1 MIRLLAVFG
10 LNDDAFGLHS
20 ILGIMPFLITNATVL
35 PPYSRP
41 GLNRSRGDSRLRTSR
56 IYIYIYIYIY
66 THADTGWVSSLGE
79 GDLYTI
85 V

>member
-56 IYIYIYIYIY
+56 IYIY